1 MNSNDLNK
9 ILNEYLG
16 KTNIQP
22 SIEVF
27 NDRKY
32 SKRGW
37 QYKKY
42 GNSTAGYDKLMK
54 CKKEMEE
61 LDYICK
67 DTRNDYD
74 LRAYQTY
81 IFYAN
86 NGIVTVNTSPSRSGS
101 SCEYIFKTYKEGIN

>member
-37 QYKKY
+37 QYKMY

-54 CKKEMEE
+54 CKQEMEE

-74 LRAYQTY
+74 LRASQTY
-81 IFYAN
+81 VFSGDDSI
-86 NGIVTVNTSPSRSGS
+86 ITVTTSPSRTGN
-101 SCEYIFKTYKEGIN
+101 SCTYTFNIYK

>member
-32 SKRGW
+32 SKRGL

-81 IFYAN
+81 VFSGDDSI
-86 NGIVTVNTSPSRSGS
+86 ITVTTSPSRTGN
-101 SCEYIFKTYKEGIN
+101 SCTYTFNIYK

>member
-9 ILNEYLG
+9 IQNEYLG

-54 CKKEMEE
+54 CKQEMEE

-81 IFYAN
+81 VFSGDDSI
-86 NGIVTVNTSPSRSGS
+86 ITVTTSPSRTGN
-101 SCEYIFKTYKEGIN
+101 SCTYTFNIYK

>member
-1 MNSNDLNK
+1 MNSNVLNK

-54 CKKEMEE
+54 CKQEMEE

-81 IFYAN
+81 VFSGDDSI
-86 NGIVTVNTSPSRSGS
+86 ITVTTSPSRTGN
-101 SCEYIFKTYKEGIN
+101 SCTYTFNIYK

>member
-1 MNSNDLNK
+1 M
-9 ILNEYLG
+9 
-16 KTNIQP
+16 
-22 SIEVF
+22 
-27 NDRKY
+27 
-32 SKRGW
+32 

-81 IFYAN
+81 VFSGDDSIITAS
-86 NGIVTVNTSPSRSGS
+86 TSPSRSGS
-101 SCEYIFKTYKEGIN
+101 SCTYTFNIYK

>member
-1 MNSNDLNK
+1 MNSNVLNK

-81 IFYAN
+81 VFSGDDSI
-86 NGIVTVNTSPSRSGS
+86 ITVTTSPSRTGN
-101 SCEYIFKTYKEGIN
+101 SCTYTFNIYK

>member
-32 SKRGW
+32 SKRGL

-54 CKKEMEE
+54 CKKEREE

-81 IFYAN
+81 VFSGDDSI
-86 NGIVTVNTSPSRSGS
+86 ITVTTSPSRTGN
-101 SCEYIFKTYKEGIN
+101 SCTYTFNIYK

>member
-1 MNSNDLNK
+1 MNSNVLNK

-32 SKRGW
+32 SKRGL

-81 IFYAN
+81 VFSGDDSI
-86 NGIVTVNTSPSRSGS
+86 ITVTTSPSRTGN
-101 SCEYIFKTYKEGIN
+101 SCTYTFNIYK

>member
-9 ILNEYLG
+9 IQNEYLG

-81 IFYAN
+81 VFSGDDSI
-86 NGIVTVNTSPSRSGS
+86 ITVTTSPSRTGN
-101 SCEYIFKTYKEGIN
+101 SCTYTFNIYK

>member
-42 GNSTAGYDKLMK
+42 RNSTAGYDKLMK

-81 IFYAN
+81 VFSGDDSI
-86 NGIVTVNTSPSRSGS
+86 ITVTTSPSRTGN
-101 SCEYIFKTYKEGIN
+101 SCTYTFNIYK

>member
-16 KTNIQP
+16 KTNIQL

-54 CKKEMEE
+54 CKQEMEE

-81 IFYAN
+81 VFSGDYSI
-86 NGIVTVNTSPSRSGS
+86 ITVTTSPSRTGN
-101 SCEYIFKTYKEGIN
+101 SCTYTFNIYK